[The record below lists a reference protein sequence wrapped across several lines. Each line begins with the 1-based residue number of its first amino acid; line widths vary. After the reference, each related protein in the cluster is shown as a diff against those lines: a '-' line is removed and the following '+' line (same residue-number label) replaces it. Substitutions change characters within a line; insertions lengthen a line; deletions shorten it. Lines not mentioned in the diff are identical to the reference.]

1 MKQRLFNTLG
11 SEYFKKRIEENEKR
25 INELNETFEE
35 KQARLLG
42 FYSGLIDFLIL
53 DLETHETKK

>member
-1 MKQRLFNTLG
+1 MKKRLFNTLG

-42 FYSGLIDFLIL
+42 FYSGLIDFLIA
-53 DLETHETKK
+53 DLEVHEENQ

>member
-1 MKQRLFNTLG
+1 MKERLFNTLG
-11 SEYFKKRIEENEKR
+11 SEYFKKSIKENEKR

>member
-1 MKQRLFNTLG
+1 MKKRLFNTLG
-11 SEYFKKRIEENEKR
+11 SEYFKDKIEENEKR

-42 FYSGLIDFLIL
+42 FYSGLTDFLIL
-53 DLETHETKK
+53 DLEVHEKNQ